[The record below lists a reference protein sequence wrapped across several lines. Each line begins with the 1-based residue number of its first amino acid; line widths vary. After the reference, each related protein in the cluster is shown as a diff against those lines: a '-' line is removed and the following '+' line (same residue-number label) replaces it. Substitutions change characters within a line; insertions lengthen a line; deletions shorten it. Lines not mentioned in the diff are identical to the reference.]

1 MNFLRVYVCDIL
13 EAPIEENSIDA
24 IICDPPYARKHLDCY
39 RKLAIFAQ
47 RKLKPNGVL
56 LAMCGTF
63 YIKEALLQTLY
74 GVDEVYNGGLVL
86 KLYSMLSYGN
96 PKGTYNKWGRRYY
109 SKWKP
114 ILWFVKG
121 IYLGKYQKTNVYT
134 DGYCEVKKGQI
145 YHKWGQSLPLFTEL
159 VKNFSRP
166 LAVVCD
172 PCLGGATSGVAALMQ
187 NRSFIG
193 VDIDRKAVENG
204 LNRIG
209 RIFDPPLILT
219 LSKQ

>member
-1 MNFLRVYVCDIL
+1 MNYLQIFNCDIL
-13 EAPIEENSIDA
+13 EAPIEDNSLDLIA
-24 IICDPPYARKHLDCY
+24 CDPPYARKHLDCY

-74 GVDEVYNGGLVL
+74 GVDEVYDGGLVL

-96 PKGTYNKWGRRYY
+96 PKGTYNRYGRRYY

-121 IYLGKYQKTNVYT
+121 NYLGKYQKTNVYT
-134 DGYCEVKKGQI
+134 DGYCEVTEGKVWHP
-145 YHKWGQSLPLFTEL
+145 YGQSLSLFKDL
-159 VKNFSRP
+159 INNFSRP
-166 LAVVCD
+166 FDVVCD
-172 PCLGGATSGVAALMQ
+172 PFLGGATSAVAALTQ

-193 VDIDRKAVENG
+193 VDIDRKSVERS

-209 RIFDPPLILT
+209 RIFDPPLVLT
-219 LSKQ
+219 LK